1 MNRQIVRLTYV
12 ALALVGVLVVMTTY
26 WQTWA
31 AAGLAARQDNAI
43 RRVAEFSIDRG
54 LVFSFEPRKRLARN
68 RERDVDGKT
77 LYFRRYPYG
86 SLTAHVV
93 GYSTVGRSRTGLER
107 SLNDYLTA
115 SNANLSTLV
124 DRTVDELRGKTIR
137 GNNVV
142 TNIDLDAQ
150 QVAQEQLG
158 TNCGAVVALDPR
170 SGKVLVMAASPSFDP
185 NLVEEH
191 YGRISRITAKCTP
204 AAPLLN
210 RASAGLFIPG
220 SSFKVI
226 TASAALESRRFG
238 PGSSFYDPGYCTV
251 YGKRVHNF
259 ADQNGPEVFGTINLV
274 TGLVHSV
281 NSVFCNI
288 GLKLGA
294 KRILDT
300 AKRFGFYERP
310 PLETPADERQP
321 SGLYRNGK
329 LYYPKVNSNV
339 DAGRLAFGQE
349 RMLVTPLQMAMV
361 AGALGTGGKLMEPQ
375 VVDRIVAPGGRVV
388 EQQHPKLIRQAVSKR
403 TAHEVAAMMRLV
415 VREGTGT
422 AAQIPGYTV
431 GGKTGTAETGIAE
444 ANTTWFIAFA
454 GKDEATL
461 PEVAIAVVLQNQS
474 GVGGTTAAPIA
485 RAVMQAI
492 LQGTENP

>member
-1 MNRQIVRLTYV
+1 MNRQIIRLTHV
-12 ALALVGVLVVMTTY
+12 ALVLVGVLVVMTTY

-31 AAGLAARQDNAI
+31 SAGLADRQDNAI
-43 RRVAEFSIDRG
+43 RRVAEVSIDCG
-54 LVFSFEPRKRLARN
+54 LIFSFEPRKRLARN
-68 RERDVDGKT
+68 REREIDGKT

-124 DRTVDELRGKTIR
+124 HRTVDELRGKTIR
-137 GNNVV
+137 GNDVL
-142 TNIDLDAQ
+142 TNIDLGAQ
-150 QVAQEQLG
+150 EIAQEQLG

-170 SGKVLVMAASPSFDP
+170 TGKVLVMAASPSFDP

-191 YGRISRITAKCTP
+191 YGRISRITANCTP

-220 SSFKVI
+220 STFKVI
-226 TASAALESRRFG
+226 TASAALEPKKFG
-238 PGSSFYDPGYCTV
+238 PGSTFYDPGYCTV
-251 YGKRVHNF
+251 YGKQVHNF

-294 KRILDT
+294 KAILDT

-310 PLETPADERQP
+310 PLETPADERLP
-321 SGLYRNGK
+321 SGLYDNGQ
-329 LYYPKVNSNV
+329 LYYPRVDSNV
-339 DAGRLAFGQE
+339 DAGRMAFGQE

-361 AGALGTGGKLMEPQ
+361 AGALGFGGKLMEPQ
-375 VVDRIVAPGGRVV
+375 VVDKIVAPGGKVIV
-388 EQQHPKLIRQAVSKR
+388 NEKPTLIRRAVSKS
-403 TAHEVAAMMRLV
+403 TADAVAEMMRLV
-415 VREGTGT
+415 VQQGTGT
-422 AAQIPGYTV
+422 AAQIPGYSV
-431 GGKTGTAETGIAE
+431 GGKTGTAETGIA
-444 ANTTWFIAFA
+444 
-454 GKDEATL
+454 
-461 PEVAIAVVLQNQS
+461 
-474 GVGGTTAAPIA
+474 
-485 RAVMQAI
+485 
-492 LQGTENP
+492 